1 MLGAGP
7 AVTLPIFDAGRL
19 RANLAGKDADYDI
32 AVEQYNQTLADAM
45 RDVVD
50 QLASFRSVD
59 AQRAQ
64 QTQALATAREA
75 YDLALLRYRE
85 GLGNYLQVLS
95 AEQPL
100 LAQQSLDADLRAREL
115 ELSINLVRALGGG
128 YEPPPTLGDRRR
140 EMSTDDDNVHARC
153 TVRCTLR
160 AASRAPVRT
169 ACIGARVAAFALAL
183 AALLLMLNGEVWL
196 LQRTSRRPDELTV
209 ATCAIDAVDPDAGL
223 VKACGKHGMNV
234 DKETL

>member
-7 AVTLPIFDAGRL
+7 AITLPIFDAGRL

-64 QTQALATAREA
+64 QQLALATTREA

-100 LAQQSLDADLRAREL
+100 LDQQSLDADLARASSSCR
-115 ELSINLVRALGGG
+115 
-128 YEPPPTLGDRRR
+128 
-140 EMSTDDDNVHARC
+140 STWCARW
-153 TVRCTLR
+153 
-160 AASRAPVRT
+160 AADYD
-169 ACIGARVAAFALAL
+169 AAGCDS
-183 AALLLMLNGEVWL
+183 NGSEGFDVM
-196 LQRTSRRPDELTV
+196 TT
-209 ATCAIDAVDPDAGL
+209 T
-223 VKACGKHGMNV
+223 
-234 DKETL
+234 T

>member
-1 MLGAGP
+1 MAGVGP
-7 AVTLPIFDAGRL
+7 AITLPIFDAGRL
-19 RANLAGKDADYDI
+19 RANLAGKDADYDV

-64 QTQALATAREA
+64 QQQALATTREA
-75 YDLALLRYRE
+75 YELALLRYRE

-100 LAQQSLDADLRAREL
+100 LDQQSLDADLRAREL

-128 YEPPPTLGDRRR
+128 YEPPSTLG
-140 EMSTDDDNVHARC
+140 
-153 TVRCTLR
+153 
-160 AASRAPVRT
+160 
-169 ACIGARVAAFALAL
+169 
-183 AALLLMLNGEVWL
+183 EV
-196 LQRTSRRPDELTV
+196 SP
-209 ATCAIDAVDPDAGL
+209 
-223 VKACGKHGMNV
+223 
-234 DKETL
+234 